1 MPKPGLDAA
10 FHKGRISQLTNQ
22 NRPLRSDDKSEE
34 STLEQ
39 PKKAWQRM
47 RLTYTGEAKDVVQ
60 GGGGKFST
68 MPSDPG
74 EPKKPTGQG

>member
-1 MPKPGLDAA
+1 
-10 FHKGRISQLTNQ
+10 
-22 NRPLRSDDKSEE
+22 
-34 STLEQ
+34 
-39 PKKAWQRM
+39 M

-74 EPKKPTGQG
+74 EAKKPTGTG